1 MPFIMGALTFFLPC
15 GFTITAQRLALL
27 SASPLQGALIMG
39 FFALGTAPILLF
51 IGFSSVKFFEKPHL
65 SLTFS
70 KVAGFLVIFFAF
82 YNIYNQLNVLG
93 LKVGVKKLKTK

>member
-15 GFTITAQRLALL
+15 GFTITAQTIALL

-39 FFALGTAPILLF
+39 FFALGTAPTLLL

-93 LKVGVKKLKTK
+93 FIGGR